1 MLALLLVSVSPLL
14 VTAAVEQPAE
24 ISDEDLK
31 SINKANDLSL
41 KWVGEVMLLEIEYL
55 LNHFDY
61 HFVLLLSI

>member
-41 KWVGEVMLLEIEYL
+41 KWVMLLEIEYL

>member
-55 LNHFDY
+55 LNHFD
-61 HFVLLLSI
+61 